1 MFSAL
6 WPIFHYLLWQDVSP
20 TSLSA
25 SFSADEHWAPYE
37 QANTAFARKI
47 VDIYRPGDL
56 ILVHDYH
63 LLLVPKLLR
72 LLVPDVYVGLFV
84 HTPWPSSEVF
94 RCLPRMYT
102 NRSVVNFMFNFF
114 TPQVER
120 KSWMACWAQTLYVS
134 RPTPI
139 PDTLRHPVSESVDM
153 RWPRAVSTCKDM
165 SLPSCILPSVSTR
178 NASRVTCELSHI
190 RVLDFRF
197 RLLRISF
204 SALVRAL
211 VRNWS
216 PSSSSMLG
224 KRSLLDAISW
234 TLSRGSYR
242 SCARSRS
249 CCTITLSG

>member
-72 LLVPDVYVGLFV
+72 LLVPDIYVGLFV

-94 RCLPRMYT
+94 RCLPRMYA
-102 NRSVVNFMFNFF
+102 NRCMLDLCSNFSCHRPKGN
-114 TPQVER
+114 TGWNAGR
-120 KSWMACWAQTLYVS
+120 KPCVFPDLFLFPALYVIVCAS
-134 RPTPI
+134 LWVRGGCA
-139 PDTLRHPVSESVDM
+139 RY
-153 RWPRAVSTCKDM
+153 RRA
-165 SLPSCILPSVSTR
+165 
-178 NASRVTCELSHI
+178 
-190 RVLDFRF
+190 
-197 RLLRISF
+197 
-204 SALVRAL
+204 
-211 VRNWS
+211 
-216 PSSSSMLG
+216 
-224 KRSLLDAISW
+224 
-234 TLSRGSYR
+234 R
-242 SCARSRS
+242 SCRRRHAYSRR
-249 CCTITLSG
+249 C